1 MPSSIG
7 TPGGTL
13 FVPEDARDRQRGPL
27 EMTFM
32 FKILLDFTRNPSFS
46 HPSPFFSSLA
56 FCFIWGS
63 GTCDRMPAP
72 RRSQRMSVRM
82 LVNAEIK
89 TWGAK
94 KGKDARQK
102 LVDGGHHTERC
113 E

>member
-1 MPSSIG
+1 
-7 TPGGTL
+7 
-13 FVPEDARDRQRGPL
+13 
-27 EMTFM
+27 M
-32 FKILLDFTRNPSFS
+32 FGHASN
-46 HPSPFFSSLA
+46 
-56 FCFIWGS
+56 
-63 GTCDRMPAP
+63 RMPAP
-72 RRSQRMSVRM
+72 RMSQRMSVRM